1 MKRCPECGFRA
12 KDDTCPLCGV
22 RMRSIAKTPNTHA
35 HNQPGEKCVLP
46 RQEKKTVN
54 IPTARERSRGKSGNP
69 LITIAVIVLI
79 ILFRSCAA

>member
-1 MKRCPECGFRA
+1 MKQCPECGFRA
-12 KDDTCPLCGV
+12 NDTICPLCGV
-22 RMRSIAKTPNTHA
+22 RMRAIAKTPNTHA